1 VPDVDAMGDE
11 TETETHASARGGWT
25 ELGFRPKLND
35 VAIPSNETTRDS
47 LFGERI
53 VWSGGPK
60 VLSVPG
66 VFKLA
71 AIVAASM
78 SVVALAFATV
88 IATGLHQRASSLI
101 GFSAW
106 SATLALASWR
116 LPLWFRS
123 SARYVVTEKHVI
135 WQRGRLRRTIDRDA
149 ISYAII
155 RWNPS
160 APGVGDL
167 VLERVVPTGAMKRT
181 LSLTL
186 SNVEAPDRLW
196 AIVRGLTPSAPL
208 GDGSR
213 PLAQRLD
220 DGERVLW
227 TARPWASRWTPRRV
241 ATAVG
246 GGLLALAAVHVFIRM
261 TPPIT
266 RVLRAHALP
275 AGMAAVLVGG
285 VALVVL
291 LLAGVACFVAYSALL
306 RPWRLARETRYFV
319 TDRRVLIRRGTEELH
334 LDRERIAYVITA
346 PWREGS
352 ARRDVYLVLDG
363 PQARAYSPSGAFGG
377 GDEERLVPMF
387 TAVEDADTATAVLH
401 VSRIS
406 LTAAPEAA

>member
-1 VPDVDAMGDE
+1 MG
-11 TETETHASARGGWT
+11 
-25 ELGFRPKLND
+25 
-35 VAIPSNETTRDS
+35 RDS
-47 LFGERI
+47 LYGEEI

-60 VLSVPG
+60 VVSIPG
-66 VFKLA
+66 AFKLA
-71 AIVAASM
+71 AVVAGTM
-78 SVVALAFATV
+78 SIVALAFAIV
-88 IATGLHQRASSLI
+88 IATGLEEHVGSLL

-106 SATLALASWR
+106 SASLALAAWR
-116 LPLWFRS
+116 LPLWFRA
-123 SARYVVTEKHVI
+123 SARYSVTEKHVI
-135 WQRGRLRRTIDRDA
+135 WQRGRLRRSIERDA

-160 APGVGDL
+160 VPGVGDL
-167 VLERVVPTGAMKRT
+167 VLERVVPTGALRRT

-186 SNVEAPDRLW
+186 ADVDGPDRLW
-196 AIVRGLTPSAPL
+196 AIVRGLTPSATL

-227 TARPWASRWTPRRV
+227 TARPWASRWTARRI

-246 GGLLALAAVHVFIRM
+246 GALLALAAVHVFVRL

-275 AGMAAVLVGG
+275 PVTAAVLVGG
-285 VALVVL
+285 VALVLL
-291 LLAGVACFVAYSALL
+291 LLAGVAAFVGYSAVL
-306 RPWRLARETRYFV
+306 RPWRLARATRYFV

-346 PWREGS
+346 PSREGS

-363 PQARAYSPSGAFGG
+363 PQARAFSPSGAFGG
-377 GDEERLVPMF
+377 ADEERLVPMF
-387 TAVEDADTATAVLH
+387 SAVEDADTATEVLH

-406 LTAAPEAA
+406 LTEEREAA